1 MIIYL
6 KSGGKLREKLKP
18 NIDDYTK
25 KVEVEQG
32 LSLKEILNKLE
43 IPSQYIAFAFVDGR
57 FKRLDYF
64 PEDGQ
69 VITLQ
74 PPVSGG

>member
-1 MIIYL
+1 MA
-6 KSGGKLREKLKP
+6 KLREKLKP
-18 NIDDYTK
+18 NIDDYTR

-32 LSLKEILNKLE
+32 LSLKEILKNLE
-43 IPSQYIAFAFVDGR
+43 IPHQYIAFAYVEGR
-57 FKRLDYF
+57 FKRLDYL

-69 VITLQ
+69 IITLQ